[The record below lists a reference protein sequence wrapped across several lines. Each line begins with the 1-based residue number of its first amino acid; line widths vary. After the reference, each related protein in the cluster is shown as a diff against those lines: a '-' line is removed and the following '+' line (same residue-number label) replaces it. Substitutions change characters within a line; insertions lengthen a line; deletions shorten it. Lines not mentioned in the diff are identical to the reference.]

1 MGVKASVT
9 IEASLILPFAI
20 FLIWNILYVSFF
32 VYDQALLTQGSYMTA
47 LKAERTVGDLNE
59 KSGIAE
65 TKYQNDVRDRVVIGS
80 VAMKQTVTDEE
91 TEVETQLSLTGPGA
105 AFYNSNW
112 NAGQKKRVDAYQPVN
127 FIRNCRQLE
136 KIKSGLRSE

>member
-1 MGVKASVT
+1 MDVKASVT

-32 VYDQALLTQGSYMTA
+32 VYDQALLTQGSYTTA
-47 LKAERTVGDLNE
+47 LKAERHIGDLNE

-65 TKYQNDVRDRVVIGS
+65 MKYENDVKDRIVIGS
-80 VAMKQTVTDEE
+80 VTMKQTVTDEE
-91 TEVETQLSLTGPGA
+91 TEVETQLSLTGPGS

-112 NAGQKKRVDAYQPVN
+112 GAEQKKRVDGYRPVN

-136 KIKSGLRSE
+136 KIKSGLK

>member
-9 IEASLILPFAI
+9 IEASLILPFVI

-32 VYDQALLTQGSYMTA
+32 VYDQAVLTEGSYTTA

-59 KSGIAE
+59 RSSVAE
-65 TKYQNDVRDRVVIGS
+65 LKYQNDVGDRVVIGS
-80 VAMKQTVTDEE
+80 VTMKQTVTEEE
-91 TEVETQLSLTGPGA
+91 TEVETQLALTGPGG
-105 AFYNSNW
+105 AFYNSTW
-112 NAGQKKRVDAYQPVN
+112 SAGQKKRVDAYQPVN

-136 KIKSGLRSE
+136 KIKNRLNAG